1 MSGDKSSDSPLV
13 RASAKDYWKL
23 VKPRIMYL
31 VVFTASAGI
40 MVAPGVVHPL
50 IGLVATLCVA
60 LGSGAAG
67 ALNMWY
73 DSDIDALMTRTS
85 SRPVPSG
92 RISKVNAL
100 ECGLALSIIAV
111 LIMAIVVNYLS
122 AALLAGS
129 IFFYAVIYTIL
140 LKRRTPQNI
149 VIGGIAGAFPPVIGW
164 ASVSGSLAGESMV
177 LFLIIFLWT
186 PPHFWALSLLN
197 REDYRNAGIPMLP
210 VISISSTRTHVLG
223 YSIALFLSTLLPC
236 FFVSEVALYAINAI
250 SLGSVFIVRAS
261 SLFAEKCE
269 PSHDHCMDLF
279 SYSIYYLFLIFSA
292 VVLCN

>member
-1 MSGDKSSDSPLV
+1 MTEDESGDRRLV
-13 RASAKDYWKL
+13 ISSAKDYWQL

-31 VVFTASAGI
+31 VVFTASAGVA
-40 MVAPGVVHPL
+40 VAPGYVHPL
-50 IGLVATLCVA
+50 IGLIATLCVA

-73 DSDIDALMTRTS
+73 DSDIDALMTRTLN
-85 SRPVPSG
+85 RPVPSG
-92 RISKVNAL
+92 RISKICAL
-100 ECGLALSIIAV
+100 ECGLALAIIAV
-111 LIMAIVVNYLS
+111 LIMAVVVNYLS
-122 AALLAGS
+122 AFLLAVS

-164 ASVSGSLAGESMV
+164 ASVSGTLAWESLV

-197 REDYRNAGIPMLP
+197 RDDYRSAGIPMLS
-210 VISISSTRTHVLG
+210 VISISSTKAHVLG
-223 YSIALFLSTLLPC
+223 YSIVLFLATLLPC
-236 FFVSEVALYAINAI
+236 FFVKEVALYAINSV
-250 SLGSVFIVRAS
+250 SLGTVFVVRAA
-261 SLFAEKCE
+261 SLFAEKGE
-269 PSHDHCMDLF
+269 PSHNLCMELF

-292 VVLCN
+292 VVLCS